1 MPVHIFMFLE
11 LWLQVSRVLLWY
23 LQRSDGGE
31 RWGKRKEERGNIE
44 DEGIHSSKK
53 EVDTC
58 VYEDG

>member
-1 MPVHIFMFLE
+1 MFLE